1 MGKPDFWGSLF
12 VIKRDGKKVNF
23 KGEKIAVAIKKGF
36 DSVENEAYSEED
48 TNKVYLKV
56 LETIEKDFEGKKEI
70 GIEDIQNSL
79 KETYKLLIIMMFLFL
94 FQSIEKDVGF
104 LVKTLW
110 LNNIN

>member
-56 LETIEKDFEGKKEI
+56 LETIEKELQMYKEFFA
-70 GIEDIQNSL
+70 GNEVEVFLKDKEVSLLQAEVDKLNS
-79 KETYKLLIIMMFLFL
+79 EN
-94 FQSIEKDVGF
+94 GF
-104 LVKTLW
+104 RRVE
-110 LNNIN
+110 